1 MTECPRL
8 NQILTCQVESI
19 KRLGY
24 GNLNKVV
31 LCFDRIFWD
40 QSANLFGHVGS
51 TTASRGEL
59 FLFWNLYKAP
69 VLLALVAGEAAGIM
83 ENVSDDV
90 IVGRCIAVLK
100 GIFGNTAVPV
110 PRETVVTRW
119 RADPWSKGSYSFV
132 STGSSGN
139 DYDILATPIIP
150 GNPGKQN
157 DMIKNPPRVFF
168 AGEHTIR

>member
-1 MTECPRL
+1 M
-8 NQILTCQVESI
+8 
-19 KRLGY
+19 
-24 GNLNKVV
+24 
-31 LCFDRIFWD
+31 
-40 QSANLFGHVGS
+40 
-51 TTASRGEL
+51 
-59 FLFWNLYKAP
+59 
-69 VLLALVAGEAAGIM
+69 
-83 ENVSDDV
+83 
-90 IVGRCIAVLK
+90 
-100 GIFGNTAVPV
+100 PV

-168 AGEHTIR
+168 AGEHTIRDFVQSIRSFSRLHFHMFLMSVHAGGKEWVLGCVNSLSWGWNLHIPGDLSLFKPSQLQKLI

>member
-1 MTECPRL
+1 M
-8 NQILTCQVESI
+8 QVESI

-100 GIFGNTAVPV
+100 VCRDQCYLNLVQKFCHHFVTYLAVQ
-110 PRETVVTRW
+110 
-119 RADPWSKGSYSFV
+119 
-132 STGSSGN
+132 
-139 DYDILATPIIP
+139 PIS
-150 GNPGKQN
+150 Q
-157 DMIKNPPRVFF
+157 
-168 AGEHTIR
+168 